1 MNLEE
6 LKKSGYIIFKCIAGS
21 HSYGLQ
27 NINSDIDERGLY
39 ILPLN
44 QRLSILNF
52 DQEIGNEKQDIKYYD
67 IHKYFKLAIDCNP
80 NIIELLWTPDDCIK
94 FKNEKMDKIIA
105 HRDLFISKKAY
116 HTFSGYSIAQISKAT
131 GRHKLINNPKPKD
144 PPRKEDFCRIIPLS
158 LWNEYKSR
166 QCGFRA
172 DLCYIETMC
181 NDLELAKFIANTPC
195 RPIEYSRLSKIY
207 DLSKF
212 HVASLEHVPNT
223 YRLYY
228 YGVQSKGVFRGDQML
243 VECESISL
251 DDERDRFVGLLVYSE
266 QEYEKELKAWK
277 NYHNWVRERNESRW
291 KDQENKV
298 VSYDQKNMLHCFRLL
313 YSGKNILEFG
323 FPIVR
328 FEGKQREFLMDIRK
342 NKFTYEYLM
351 ELVKKEMKELDE
363 LKETS
368 TLPWG
373 CNVKKVNELY
383 LELIK

>member
-1 MNLEE
+1 
-6 LKKSGYIIFKCIAGS
+6 
-21 HSYGLQ
+21 
-27 NINSDIDERGLY
+27 
-39 ILPLN
+39 
-44 QRLSILNF
+44 
-52 DQEIGNEKQDIKYYD
+52 
-67 IHKYFKLAIDCNP
+67 
-80 NIIELLWTPDDCIK
+80 
-94 FKNEKMDKIIA
+94 
-105 HRDLFISKKAY
+105 
-116 HTFSGYSIAQISKAT
+116 
-131 GRHKLINNPKPKD
+131 
-144 PPRKEDFCRIIPLS
+144 
-158 LWNEYKSR
+158 
-166 QCGFRA
+166 
-172 DLCYIETMC
+172 MC

-323 FPIVR
+323 FSR
-328 FEGKQREFLMDIRK
+328 LGKHPR
-342 NKFTYEYLM
+342 
-351 ELVKKEMKELDE
+351 
-363 LKETS
+363 
-368 TLPWG
+368 
-373 CNVKKVNELY
+373 
-383 LELIK
+383 

>member
-1 MNLEE
+1 
-6 LKKSGYIIFKCIAGS
+6 
-21 HSYGLQ
+21 
-27 NINSDIDERGLY
+27 
-39 ILPLN
+39 
-44 QRLSILNF
+44 
-52 DQEIGNEKQDIKYYD
+52 
-67 IHKYFKLAIDCNP
+67 
-80 NIIELLWTPDDCIK
+80 
-94 FKNEKMDKIIA
+94 
-105 HRDLFISKKAY
+105 
-116 HTFSGYSIAQISKAT
+116 
-131 GRHKLINNPKPKD
+131 
-144 PPRKEDFCRIIPLS
+144 
-158 LWNEYKSR
+158 
-166 QCGFRA
+166 
-172 DLCYIETMC
+172 LCYIETMC

>member
-1 MNLEE
+1 VNVEE
-6 LKKSGYIIFKCIAGS
+6 LKKSGYIIYEHIAGS
-21 HSYGLQ
+21 HLYGL
-27 NINSDIDERGLY
+27 NIEGSDIDIRGIH

-44 QRLSILNF
+44 ERLSIMDF
-52 DQEIGNEKQDIKYYD
+52 DLEISNDKEDIKYYD
-67 IHKYFKLAIDCNP
+67 IKKFMKLASDCNP
-80 NIIELLWTPDDCIK
+80 ALIESLWVPNDCIK
-94 FKNEKMDKIIA
+94 ICTPKMRKIIEN
-105 HRDLFISKKAY
+105 RNIFISKKAY
-116 HTFSGYSIAQISKAT
+116 YTFAGYSHSQISKAT

-181 NDLELAKFIANTPC
+181 NDLELAEFIANTPC
-195 RPIEYSRLSKIY
+195 RPIEYNRLSKIY

-228 YGVQSKGVFRGDQML
+228 YGSQSKGVFRGDQML

-277 NYHNWVRERNESRW
+277 NYHDWVRERNESRW

-313 YSGKNILEFG
+313 YSGKNILTSG
-323 FPIVR
+323 SPIVR
-328 FEGKQREFLMDIRK
+328 FEGKQREFLMDIRR

-351 ELVKKEMKELDE
+351 ELVEKEMKELDE
-363 LKETS
+363 LKEKS

-373 CNVKKVNELY
+373 CDVKKVNELY
-383 LELIK
+383 LELIQ